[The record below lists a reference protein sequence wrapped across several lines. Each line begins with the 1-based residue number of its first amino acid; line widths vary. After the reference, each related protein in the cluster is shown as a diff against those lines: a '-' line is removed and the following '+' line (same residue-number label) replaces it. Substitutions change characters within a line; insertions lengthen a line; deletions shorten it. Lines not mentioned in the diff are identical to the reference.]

1 GQAEAMGV
9 GDRLP
14 ELKQMY
20 AVVNAM
26 LGDIVKVTP
35 SSKVVGDLALFM
47 LTHNLTPQT
56 LLERAG
62 ELQFPESVVG
72 LFAGEIGYPEG
83 GFPEDLQR
91 VVLKNRK
98 PYVGRMGAQLPPVD
112 FDTKATE
119 VRAKIGQ
126 QPSDK
131 DVLSYLM
138 YPKVFTDFTAFRKKY
153 SDVSVVSTPAFFYG
167 MEPGEE
173 AAFTIEQGKTLFIK
187 FIARTEPDIQG
198 M

>member
-14 ELKQMY
+14 ELKRMY

-47 LTHNLTPQT
+47 LTHNLTPET
-56 LLERAG
+56 LLERG
-62 ELQFPESVVG
+62 KELQFPESVVG

-83 GFPEDLQR
+83 GFPQALQE
-91 VVLKNRK
+91 VVLRGRK
-98 PYVGRMGAQLPPVD
+98 PVEGRWGALLPPVD
-112 FDTKATE
+112 FGAACAE
-119 VRAKIGQ
+119 VEAKIRRK
-126 QPSDK
+126 PSEE

-138 YPKVFTDFTAFRKKY
+138 YPKVFTDF
-153 SDVSVVSTPAFFYG
+153 
-167 MEPGEE
+167 
-173 AAFTIEQGKTLFIK
+173 AAHRQ
-187 FIARTEPDIQG
+187 QY
-198 M
+198 